1 MWVWF
6 LGQEDSLEKEM
17 ETHYSIFAWRIPWM
31 EEPDRVQSMGSQRVG
46 HNLGTEHNAK
56 SLRYL
61 KTWVNHKKKIS
72 VSGKGCRRA
81 WRPLLLNILLNR
93 VEFHPCGIPH
103 QHHQRLLP
111 HCNCLFA
118 CLDPLLAYSIHSKN
132 ICWMNEWMAGGRMT
146 FQDPWLANCK
156 VLQPLYHI
164 SLWKQNQLS
173 WSHSRGCRADLLKR
187 SYLKTCDAYWM
198 EGRESMEG
206 LAGKSVIQRWGW
218 EDRKWN
224 TEGWGREFNRKFLW
238 GPRGGFMVRNFI

>member
-1 MWVWF
+1 
-6 LGQEDSLEKEM
+6 M

-132 ICWMNEWMAGGRMT
+132 IC
-146 FQDPWLANCK
+146 
-156 VLQPLYHI
+156 
-164 SLWKQNQLS
+164 
-173 WSHSRGCRADLLKR
+173 
-187 SYLKTCDAYWM
+187 
-198 EGRESMEG
+198 
-206 LAGKSVIQRWGW
+206 
-218 EDRKWN
+218 
-224 TEGWGREFNRKFLW
+224 
-238 GPRGGFMVRNFI
+238 